1 MGNLVTFV
9 YTIVIDLIRIEND
22 LKINKN
28 IPLEKRAVV
37 NIRYTSGII
46 NHRLNDVL
54 KLFEISIQQFNVLRI
69 LRGQG
74 SKPVSLEI
82 VQGRMINHMS
92 NTTRLIDKLIKKGY
106 VRKSIN
112 KKNERK
118 IDITMTQGGLF
129 FLDEIDHLIDSTE
142 SKIMGSLNA
151 EELHEIIRL
160 LGKIRLIAN

>member
-1 MGNLVTFV
+1 MGNLATFV

-74 SKPVSLEI
+74 GEPVSLEI
-82 VQGRMINHMS
+82 VQGHMINHMS

-112 KKNERK
+112 KKNKRK
-118 IDITMTQGGLF
+118 IDITIT
-129 FLDEIDHLIDSTE
+129 
-142 SKIMGSLNA
+142 
-151 EELHEIIRL
+151 
-160 LGKIRLIAN
+160 

>member
-1 MGNLVTFV
+1 MGNLATFV

-54 KLFEISIQQFNVLRI
+54 KPFEISIQQFNVLRI

-74 SKPVSLEI
+74 GEPVSLEI
-82 VQGRMINHMS
+82 VQGHMINHMS

-112 KKNERK
+112 KKNKRK
-118 IDITMTQGGLF
+118 IDITIT
-129 FLDEIDHLIDSTE
+129 
-142 SKIMGSLNA
+142 
-151 EELHEIIRL
+151 
-160 LGKIRLIAN
+160 